1 MRNTIHSGILCQTV
15 RKISWLSMMSRS
27 HCRGTASERKKFL
40 MCGDLIHTYKKT
52 DTGSNTDVWGS
63 NTDLRFMFL
72 LFFLWFGLLTPLI
85 TGIRSQGLDRMVC
98 TVNQSSCITPT
109 ARLWLRY
116 RERLMLPEE
125 KFLLHGMI
133 LKDGVDLGNSTTS
146 TLNKLAGNSW
156 SYHNFVVGFVSALCT
171 VPVQWL
177 Q

>member
-1 MRNTIHSGILCQTV
+1 MRSTIHSGILCQTV
-15 RKISWLSMMSRS
+15 KKISWLSMMSRS

-52 DTGSNTDVWGS
+52 DTGSN
-63 NTDLRFMFL
+63 LRFMFPL
-72 LFFLWFGLLTPLI
+72 LFMCFGLLTPLI